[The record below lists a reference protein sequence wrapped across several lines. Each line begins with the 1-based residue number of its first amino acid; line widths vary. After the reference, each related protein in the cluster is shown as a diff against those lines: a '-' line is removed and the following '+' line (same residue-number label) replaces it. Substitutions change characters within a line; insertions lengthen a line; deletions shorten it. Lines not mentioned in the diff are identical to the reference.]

1 MDNHKKPSEPL
12 AAERWGKE
20 IGRLIRVINSIEAE
34 LITSIWTKFLIS
46 LILSGTALAISIFTF
61 LRL

>member
-1 MDNHKKPSEPL
+1 MKNNKKLSESVEE
-12 AAERWGKE
+12 ERWEKE

-46 LILSGTALAISIFTF
+46 LILSGAALAISIFTF

>member
-1 MDNHKKPSEPL
+1 MDNNKKPSEPVEE
-12 AAERWGKE
+12 ERWEKE

-46 LILSGTALAISIFTF
+46 LILSVAALAISIFTF